1 MQSVGWSG
9 SQSFASHRAQHWSS
23 NYPKC
28 FPTTESEKG
37 SRCACH
43 FWVVYCYSIQSISV
57 NNFSKTLN
65 THFKSTAQSKIPTHP
80 SPSELCSPTAKISQ
94 RVETDCWENLKK
106 KGKIKNK
113 KQNYLPGLYPGTV
126 VYFLFFLW
134 WQYIILVNPS
144 DQISCSVI
152 SDPL

>member
-106 KGKIKNK
+106 KKGKIKNK
-113 KQNYLPGLYPGTV
+113 NRTTSQGYIQVLWFT
-126 VYFLFFLW
+126 FFFFFMVAIYCL
-134 WQYIILVNPS
+134 S
-144 DQISCSVI
+144 
-152 SDPL
+152 